1 MQPAIPMGTLLQ
13 NRYRIVQLLGQGG
26 FGRTYL
32 AEDQGRFNERCAIKE
47 FVPSQG
53 EDRFSDKA
61 SQLFQ
66 REAAILYQISH
77 PQIPQFRATFE
88 QDQRLFLIQDFVD
101 GTTYRD
107 WLNQRRNQGSA
118 FSETEVRQFLQQLL
132 PVLGHIHSKGIIH
145 RDISPDNVILRRSD
159 QMPVLIDFG
168 VVKEVVTRI
177 QMSGVETPA
186 TTVGKIG
193 YAPSEQMQTGRAY
206 PSSDLYSLAVTAVVL
221 LTAKEPQE
229 LFDDVNLSWN
239 WQRYA
244 QVSPQLAQVLNK
256 ALNYRPNDRYQAVAE
271 MLQALSGGAS
281 ANAPMS
287 APMPAPIPASV
298 PVPGSP
304 MTPPQPAA
312 PPMSEMR
319 TVAVGRA
326 APIPQNQPITQRS
339 DQRTVGRSAASP
351 SDTASGGL
359 LENPWAVTAIG
370 VGSAV
375 VAGIGGWAVVNF
387 LGNPP
392 ATPTPTIT
400 PMPTLTQSPTPTA
413 EPTVAPP
420 KAEPTTFDQSLD
432 IQEGESKT
440 IEGNVKEGD
449 TVNYRIQ
456 AKSGQVLSASLR
468 GEGVL
473 LSVLDP
479 DGNPVSEDADRAF
492 RWSGSL
498 ENEGEYII
506 ALSPV
511 QGLSRS
517 DYRLEVSLNPA
528 PVATPSPDATSPPD
542 EDQGEGDTDSPDQE
556 GNSPPDDSIQP
567 RVNEQQVQFPAGQ
580 TGTLLANSVGPG
592 RVQRYTVN
600 AQQGQIMTVQF
611 TETQGPVTFDVRL
624 PGGEPVEDASDVLF
638 WQSYLPLGGNYSI
651 DVKSPQDTSFTMEI
665 QVIGQ
670 P

>member
-13 NRYRIVQLLGQGG
+13 NRYRVVQLLGQGG

-47 FVPSQG
+47 FVPIQG

-61 SQLFQ
+61 TQLFQ

-107 WLNQRRNQGSA
+107 WLNQRRNQGNA
-118 FSETEVRQFLQQLL
+118 FAETEVRQFLQQLL

-177 QMSGVETPA
+177 QMAGIETPA

-206 PSSDLYSLAVTAVVL
+206 PSSDLYSLAVTTLVL

-256 ALNYRPNDRYQAVAE
+256 ALNYRPGERYQSATE

-281 ANAPMS
+281 PVAAPPPS
-287 APMPAPIPASV
+287 ASIPAA
-298 PVPGSP
+298 PVPP
-304 MTPPQPAA
+304 MTPPLPVT

-326 APIPQNQPITQRS
+326 APTPATQS
-339 DQRTVGRSAASP
+339 ANQRTVGRTPPPA
-351 SDTASGGL
+351 DTSSGGL
-359 LENPWAVTAIG
+359 LENPVAVTAIG
-370 VGSAV
+370 IGAAV

-387 LGNPP
+387 LGEPP

-413 EPTVAPP
+413 EPTVKPP

-432 IQEGESKT
+432 LEEGVSKT
-440 IEGNVKEGD
+440 IEGTVKEGD
-449 TVNYRIQ
+449 RVNYRIQ
-456 AKSGQVLSASLR
+456 VKPGQVLSTALN

-473 LSVLDP
+473 LSVLDSE
-479 DGNPVSEDADRAF
+479 GNPVSEDATRVF
-492 RWSGSL
+492 KWNGPL
-498 ENEGEYII
+498 EEAGEYTI

-517 DYRLEVSLNPA
+517 DYRLEVSLSPA
-528 PVATPSPDATSPPD
+528 PAPTPSPDATSTPPN
-542 EDQGEGDTDSPDQE
+542 EGEGDADSPGED
-556 GNSPPDDSIQP
+556 GNNPPDDEIQP
-567 RVNEQQVQFPAGQ
+567 QVTEQQVQFPAGQ
-580 TGTLLANSVGPG
+580 TGTLVANAVGPG
-592 RVQRYTVN
+592 RVQRYTLT
-600 AQQGQIMTVQF
+600 AQQGQIMTVKF
-611 TETQGPVTFDVRL
+611 AETQGPVTFDVRL
-624 PGGEPVEDASDVLF
+624 PNGELVEDASDVLF
-638 WQSYLPLGGNYSI
+638 WQSYLPLGGSYSI
-651 DVKSPQDTSFTMEI
+651 DVKSPQEASFTMDI
-665 QVIGQ
+665 QIAGQ